1 MSERVEGQSEQQSP
15 ADAFFERRKTEIQTE
30 MSQAVIDAIRA
41 TGGDEALEFATTM
54 GLVFE
59 VNNKTVLTE
68 SLIHDLE
75 QFYPGYYRNLSAR
88 WTPLMAEMKLMTAI
102 ARRRKDKEILAAYEE
117 EL

>member
-1 MSERVEGQSEQQSP
+1 MSERIENHGEHSLAGE
-15 ADAFFERRKTEIQTE
+15 FFDRRKAEIQAE

-41 TGGDEALEFATTM
+41 TGGDEALEFATSM

-59 VNNKTVLTE
+59 VNNETVLTE

-75 QFYPGYYRNLSAR
+75 QFYPGYYRNLSAL
-88 WTPLMAEMKLMTAI
+88 WTPLMAEMKLVSAI
-102 ARRRKDKEILAAYEE
+102 TRRRKDKEILAAYED